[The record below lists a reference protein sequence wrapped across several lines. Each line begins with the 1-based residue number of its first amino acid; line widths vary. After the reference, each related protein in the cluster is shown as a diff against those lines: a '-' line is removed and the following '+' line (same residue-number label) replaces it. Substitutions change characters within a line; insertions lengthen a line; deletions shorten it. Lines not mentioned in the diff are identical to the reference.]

1 MILST
6 AGGNSHDHSQLV
18 QPPVDPGSSTASS
31 LVSLPGGV
39 EAEAAVLSATLSE
52 SVAAPSGCSRVA
64 ASDRLGSAAAVALV
78 VGEAAAPLPLPRLL
92 RFGKAGSAGGDPSQH
107 CSVTLSLALSRGG
120 TYKVAISLLG
130 LSGGQAVLQKCI
142 ATCVHQ
148 SGCACCCGVQLVSPA
163 RACACVSLAIGTTHV
178 HLR

>member
-1 MILST
+1 MVLST

-52 SVAAPSGCSRVA
+52 SVAAPGEGSPVA
-64 ASDRLGSAAAVALV
+64 ASDRLGSAAAVAHV
-78 VGEAAAPLPLPRLL
+78 VGEAAAPPPLPRLL
-92 RFGKAGSAGGDPSQH
+92 RVGKAGSAGGDPSQH

-120 TYKVAISLLG
+120 TYNVRQFARVIG
-130 LSGGQAVLQKCI
+130 RA
-142 ATCVHQ
+142 
-148 SGCACCCGVQLVSPA
+148 GCAAEMHCDVRAYRSGRACGCGVQLDSPA
-163 RACACVSLAIGTTHV
+163 RACACVSLAICTTHV

>member
-1 MILST
+1 MVLST
-6 AGGNSHDHSQLV
+6 AGGNSHDHSQLL

-31 LVSLPGGV
+31 LVLPGGV

-120 TYKVAISLLG
+120 TYKVTISLLG
-130 LSGGQAVLQKCI
+130 LSGGQACCRNALRPVCI
-142 ATCVHQ
+142 RVAV
-148 SGCACCCGVQLVSPA
+148 PA
-163 RACACVSLAIGTTHV
+163 AMVCN
-178 HLR
+178 